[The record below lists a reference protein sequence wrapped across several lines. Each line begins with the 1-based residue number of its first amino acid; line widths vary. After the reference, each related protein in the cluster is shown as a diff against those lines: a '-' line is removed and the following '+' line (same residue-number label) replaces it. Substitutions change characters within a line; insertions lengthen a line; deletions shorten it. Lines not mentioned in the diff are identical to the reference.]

1 MFYLKEI
8 FTILLCFFSALSC
21 WFWIKSAR
29 VTVPYIEAAVEGP
42 LSGAFKISTDEGGSK
57 IDVLATGREQNKWN
71 KWAAASAALA
81 ALFQV
86 LQSIQSYFSI

>member
-1 MFYLKEI
+1 MFYLKEV
-8 FTILLCFFSALSC
+8 FTIALCFFSALSC

-29 VTVPYIEAAVEGP
+29 VTVPSIEVPVDGP
-42 LSGAFKISTDEGGSK
+42 LSGAFKISMDEGDSK

-71 KWAAASAALA
+71 KRAAASAAFA

-86 LQSIQSYFSI
+86 FQSIQSYLPS